1 MVSILPSCTGR
12 QAYINNK
19 STRQWRKYVD
29 APAPTVNSWSA
40 PTMQQFPPLHH
51 RRQQV
56 NYADLTNTAPV
67 YNQSSYTNNI
77 NPIPQTNNN
86 QQSDKFNPSE
96 LFGIFNQMI
105 DVVQQCKS
113 KGKQLKALSQIIC
126 QYLI

>member
-1 MVSILPSCTGR
+1 MAKIRGCAGTHSKLVVCPYHATI
-12 QAYINNK
+12 
-19 STRQWRKYVD
+19 STS
-29 APAPTVNSWSA
+29 TS
-40 PTMQQFPPLHH
+40 

-113 KGKQLKALSQIIC
+113 KGEQLKALNQIIC